1 MFSVKST
8 QFAVTF
14 FSDNMGDYNDKTV
27 EYVKNFFEDKKY
39 EVKNAE
45 FINDTDV
52 EIIFT
57 EEGVEKTLIVNLY
70 TGEGNI
76 FDVV

>member
-1 MFSVKST
+1 MGEIIFTEHPEGCSL
-8 QFAVTF
+8 QFI
-14 FSDNMGDYNDKTV
+14 
-27 EYVKNFFEDKKY
+27 
-39 EVKNAE
+39 NAE

-57 EEGVEKTLIVNLY
+57 EEGVEKTFIVNLY
-70 TGEGNI
+70 TGKGNI